1 MAALVGCG
9 AGVFES
15 ECLKVVLPK
24 FRPGRCWWLNLDF
37 CIISVR
43 NSGFAFAVCD
53 VCAMTSS
60 QLLLLLT
67 LTQTQGKTVCWVC
80 AFCIVTPCRAALFLT
95 LLPLRSSRSRKMRAA
110 APAAVTRSTVTAG
123 QAQQFSTSQSLK
135 RPGSQLGGTD
145 YVTCVGQVAN

>member
-1 MAALVGCG
+1 MI
-9 AGVFES
+9 ES

-43 NSGFAFAVCD
+43 NSGVAFAVCD

-60 QLLLLLT
+60 QLLLT
-67 LTQTQGKTVCWVC
+67 LTQGKQCVAPVLF
-80 AFCIVTPCRAALFLT
+80 ASLPCRAALLVT
-95 LLPLRSSRSRKMRAA
+95 LLPPRSRSRKMTAA
-110 APAAVTRSTVTAG
+110 APAAAVTRSTAG
-123 QAQQFSTSQSLK
+123 QAQQFSTSQSFK